1 MKRILKTYLV
11 MLGFIVLSINVAAQ
25 GWAKKIAQG
34 NGYFLPFSVHQ
45 RADNS
50 FVIVGNELN
59 TGNDA
64 AQFLHISASGENL
77 AKVSY
82 DSISSVGGYSVQTPN
97 GDFGLVSRFKT
108 DSGDISLLRIDSS
121 GQKIWY
127 SFIAID
133 SLANIANKGI
143 DTTNDNGFVVACAVK
158 NSTLALVRVDS
169 LGNTIWKNY
178 YQGAGSYPANLYS
191 TADGGFLAVM
201 QKVSNQQAKRLYKV
215 DASGNF
221 LWQYDINDSTYCN
234 ATLAQD
240 GNILVYGKQNGNPYI
255 SKVNQSGNLVWTKN
269 YPTLQDSARVLALL
283 ARDNGNVEILSSFLT
298 NNARTTNLLLHEADT
313 NGNILSTTALPLL
326 NFGDGRKYYTQLIPT
341 NDQGFF
347 LSGWGNPGQYTWAI
361 KTDSTGRAYPNTL
374 TAYVF
379 NDKNNNCLRDSAEEA
394 LITNITLTSATDT
407 FIVAASDS
415 GYLSLGLN
423 DGSYDISLET
433 ISPYWAE
440 SSCNIANINIQQNTD
455 TTISLGYNEILF
467 SPYIVM
473 NSATTENVIP
483 LFAKKLTYSLEYK
496 NIGTSVFAGLIE
508 VQVDTNLVVDSASV
522 AWVTQNGNTYTFI
535 AQQLNI
541 MESAVLN
548 IYYHAKNNL
557 DLIDR
562 TLCINAHAFSDNVY
576 NASPLW
582 DSSNL
587 AINVNYNAVS
597 DSVEFI
603 LENKGA
609 GSMAAPQFLTVI
621 EDNVI
626 LLRTPIQ
633 LNPNQIF
640 KQQVPAN
647 GSTWRSTISQ
657 SQFNPYSKFATA
669 AIEGAG
675 TNSMGGISTGFFNQ
689 FPINGF
695 YAYDYSLCSKVVAS
709 YDPNKKYVLPEGAGT
724 EHLIDTSTELEYTI
738 TFQNTGNYKAYSVR
752 IIDTLAPYLNF
763 ASIKAGISSHQYEM
777 NFLSKNV
784 VEFVFANINLPDS
797 ASDEEGSK
805 GYVKFKIKQQQ
816 NNDIGTVINN
826 NAAIY
831 FDYNEPIITNT
842 ATVKIGEVLI
852 SDIKTAKKS
861 EVKIL
866 AYPNPF
872 TQQATIEIEGNYSK
886 QMELNI
892 FDIQG
897 KNVKKVYLVNGNK
910 FSITRSELKNGM
922 YIFEIRSKE
931 KTLIGTG
938 KISVE

>member
-1 MKRILKTYLV
+1 MKRILKTCLV
-11 MLGFIVLSINVAAQ
+11 MLGFMVLSINVAAQ

-34 NGYFLPFSVHQ
+34 NGYFLPLSAHQ

-64 AQFLHISASGENL
+64 AQFLHISARGENL
-77 AKVSY
+77 AKISY
-82 DSISSVGGYSVQTPN
+82 DSISGVGVYSVQIPN
-97 GDFGLVSRFKT
+97 GGFGLVSRFKT
-108 DSGDISLLRIDSS
+108 DSGDVSLLRVDNS

-133 SLANIANKGI
+133 SLATIANKGI
-143 DTTNDNGFVVACAVK
+143 DTTNDNGFVLACAVK
-158 NSTLALVRVDS
+158 NNTLALVRVDS

-221 LWQYDINDSTYCN
+221 LWQYDISDSTYCN

-240 GNILVYGKQNGNPYI
+240 GNILVYGMQNGNLYI
-255 SKVNQSGNLVWTKN
+255 SKVNQSGNLLWTKN
-269 YPTLQDSARVLALL
+269 YPSLQDSASVLALL
-283 ARDNGNVEILSSFLT
+283 ARDNGNMEILSSFLT
-298 NNARTTNLLLHEADT
+298 NNERTTNLLIHEADT
-313 NGNILSTTALPLL
+313 TGNILSTTALPLL
-326 NFGDGRKYYTQLIPT
+326 NFGDGRKFFTTWTQTI
-341 NDQGFF
+341 DKGFF
-347 LSGWGNPGQYTWAI
+347 LSGWGNPGQYTWAV

-374 TAYVF
+374 TVYVF

-407 FIVAASDS
+407 IIVAASDS

-440 SSCNIANINIQQNTD
+440 SSCNISNINIQQNTD
-455 TTISLGYNEILF
+455 TTIALGYNEILF

-562 TLCINAHAFSDNVY
+562 TLCINAHAFNDNVY

-587 AINVNYNAVS
+587 AINVNYNTVS

-609 GSMAAPQFLTVI
+609 GSMASPQFLTVI

-626 LLRTPIQ
+626 LLRTPIH

-640 KQQVPAN
+640 KQQLPAN
-647 GSTWRSTISQ
+647 GSTWRGTISQ

-695 YAYDYSLCSKVVAS
+695 YAYDYSLCSRVVAS

-738 TFQNTGNYKAYSVR
+738 TFQNTGNYKAYSIR
-752 IIDTLAPYLNF
+752 IIDTLAPYLDF
-763 ASIKAGISSHQYEM
+763 ASIRAGISSHQYEM
-777 NFLSKNV
+777 TFLTKNV
-784 VEFVFANINLPDS
+784 VEFMFNNINLPDS
-797 ASDEEGSK
+797 ATDAEGSQ
-805 GYVKFKIKQQQ
+805 GYVKFKIKQKQ
-816 NNDIGTVINN
+816 NNDLGTVINN

-842 ATVKIGEVLI
+842 ASVKIGEALI
-852 SDIKTAKKS
+852 SNIQTMQESKLK
-861 EVKIL
+861 VV

-872 TQQATIEIEGNYSK
+872 TEQTTIQITGETFK
-886 QMELNI
+886 QLQLNI

-897 KNVKKVYLVNGNK
+897 QNVRKVLLVNGNEFVIK
-910 FSITRSELKNGM
+910 RNELKEGL
-922 YIFEIRSKE
+922 YLFEITSDRQNVIS
-931 KTLIGTG
+931 TG
-938 KISVE
+938 KIMVE